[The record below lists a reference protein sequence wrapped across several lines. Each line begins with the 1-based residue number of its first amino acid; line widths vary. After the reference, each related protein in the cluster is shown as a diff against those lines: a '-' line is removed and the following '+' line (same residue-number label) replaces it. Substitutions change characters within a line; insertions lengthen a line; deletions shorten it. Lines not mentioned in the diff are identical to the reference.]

1 MKKVSLLAIALSL
14 GTAAS
19 AEMSSTA
26 IMGGCPQAFKGFH
39 LLGDLGYGVGVDK
52 LRQHDSRGHSSSHM
66 GVRGIIGGIG
76 TGYTHR
82 FCNWALGLNFDAKW
96 SNADGRIAH
105 VATTRLKNSLQLYA
119 RTGYV
124 LHEQIMP
131 FLGLGW
137 DNSRWR
143 NKFYSPTTAV
153 SKTRHFNSL
162 LWKFGVDFLLTKHV
176 VTGFE
181 YTGTSAKR
189 KSFRVDNNHHASFR
203 PQFNEFGWTV
213 KIVY

>member
-1 MKKVSLLAIALSL
+1 MKKIAVLTTVFSL
-14 GTAAS
+14 TVV
-19 AEMSSTA
+19 STA
-26 IMGGCPQAFKGFH
+26 VADVSSAALFGGCPQAFKGFH
-39 LLGDLGYGVGVDK
+39 LLGDLGYIVGVDK
-52 LRQHDSRGHSSSHM
+52 HRDLNAHHASHTGIRGL
-66 GVRGIIGGIG
+66 IGGVG

-96 SNADGRIAH
+96 SNADGRIEGGT
-105 VATTRLKNSLQLYA
+105 VATRLKNSLQLYG

-131 FLGLGW
+131 FVGLGW

-143 NKFYSPTTAV
+143 GRTRGV
-153 SKTRHFNSL
+153 SSTKHFNAL
-162 LWKFGVDFLLTKHV
+162 LWKFGVDFLLTKHI

-181 YTGTSAKR
+181 YTGTNAR
-189 KSFRVDNNHHASFR
+189 RRAFRSHAASYR
-203 PQFNEFGWTV
+203 QQMNEFGWTV